1 MDNDLYIVKNIN
13 LLEVDMY
20 VPKDVIL
27 MLSGVS
33 CVGKTT
39 AAYEIVKNYPEF
51 RRVSEYDLLRTVVR
65 TAYEY
70 LAEESY
76 IDKDELISKYN
87 ALFESITSSNFETT
101 KLQSEQLLPYV
112 KEIILRQQRR
122 RIPTIIEG
130 TGIIPSTYFPN
141 KQPLAWLSNHVVFIN
156 LYISDEEEHISRRQ
170 SRSEERDYHE
180 SVSKTEIIISQSRA
194 EKNQLLHTQ
203 AIELQQTF
211 KNVFSLDVSNYTPSH
226 VASKIM
232 EFVFDYFDNYS

>member
-1 MDNDLYIVKNIN
+1 MQ
-13 LLEVDMY
+13 
-20 VPKDVIL
+20 VPKDAIL

-70 LAEESY
+70 LAEEAY

-87 ALFESITSSNFETT
+87 ALFESITSSDFEIT

-141 KQPLAWLSNHVVFIN
+141 NQPLAWLSKHVVFIN
-156 LYISDEEEHISRRQ
+156 LYISDEEDHISRRQ

-194 EKNQLLHTQ
+194 GKNQLLHMQ
-203 AIELQQTF
+203 AIQLHQIF
-211 KNVFSLDVSNYTPSH
+211 KNVFSLDVSNCTSSH
-226 VASKIM
+226 VAGKIM
-232 EFVFDYFDNYS
+232 ELVFDYFDNYN